1 MDLFSLAE
9 EKNTNRK
16 PLAVRMRP
24 QKLSELAGQEHLLSP
39 DSFLRRMIQADTLPS
54 LVLYGPSGTGKTTL
68 AELIATTTGAV
79 FERLNAVTAGTAD
92 LRKELAAAQER
103 RQLYGKAT
111 ILFVDEFHRF
121 NKAQQDVLLPYVEDG
136 RITLI
141 GATTENPYFEING
154 PLLSRMRVL
163 RLKPLTPQQLEAL
176 LKRALGDKERGL
188 GKRHL
193 QAEASL
199 WSGITGLAGGD
210 ARTALNLLEQ
220 CAAMVEDE
228 ATLNLA
234 VLEKVADEKLQRF
247 DKNGDAHYDTVSAF
261 IKSMRGSDPDAAVHD
276 LARLLAAG
284 EDLQVI
290 ARRIVICAAEDVGN
304 ADPQALVLAMAA
316 AEAARFVGLPEARI
330 PLAQAVVY
338 IATAPKSN
346 ASYLAIDAALGDVR
360 HQECG
365 SVPLHLRDAHYRGAA
380 QFGHGAEYRY
390 SHDFPGHWVE
400 QEYLPEPL
408 QGRRY
413 YEAALGPEK
422 TRWDETKRRQGRAE
436 GTGTRVTE

>member
-9 EKNTNRK
+9 EKNTKRK

-111 ILFVDEFHRF
+111 ILFVDEVHRF

-176 LKRALGDKERGL
+176 LKRALEDKERGL

-261 IKSMRGSDPDAAVHD
+261 IKSMRGSDPDAAVHY

-284 EDLQVI
+284 EDLQFI

-304 ADPQALVLAMAA
+304 ADPRALVLAMAA

-380 QFGHGAEYRY
+380 HFGHGAEYRY
-390 SHDFPGHWVE
+390 SHDFPGHWVD

>member
-154 PLLSRMRVL
+154 PFLSRMRVL

-176 LKRALGDKERGL
+176 LKRALEDKERGL

-199 WSGITGLAGGD
+199 WSGITGLGGGD

-261 IKSMRGSDPDAAVHD
+261 IKSMRGSDPDAAVHY

-284 EDLQVI
+284 EDLQFI

-380 QFGHGAEYRY
+380 HFGHGAEYRY